1 MCLTLIL
8 WKPLISRDAATV
20 ELELPEV
27 AMGRGRAPRD
37 GRTTE
42 RRTELL
48 HGIPLPAAKRV
59 IARVIDGGQATP

>member
-27 AMGRGRAPRD
+27 AMGPVGWLMT
-37 GRTTE
+37 GN
-42 RRTELL
+42 
-48 HGIPLPAAKRV
+48 G
-59 IARVIDGGQATP
+59 